1 MVLDRKK
8 KGKEAGMRE
17 SEGSFSEICKNAY
30 ASVIS
35 FFVLC
40 VLVVF
45 PLYYRDYYFDILEAK
60 YQFYY
65 LSIILMMAAV
75 LLLTI
80 VFFVIDRLEWKGKH
94 AKAFFQKFSRDR
106 IRNTITCTDA
116 FLLAFLIL
124 AVISTLQSDYVFEAF
139 WGNEGRFTGL
149 FLHLL
154 YIFSFFIISRLYRFQ
169 RWHFQAFIIV
179 AMLPL
184 LFGITDYF
192 NMDLLHFKE
201 DISSDDWKNFTST
214 FGNINTYTTYVGVI
228 FGCVSGLFT
237 AERVRWKAGLY
248 YGALVITAF
257 AMIMGIS
264 DNGFLAFGIVFAA
277 LPFYALRSRQGT
289 RRYLAILATFL
300 SVLAVTA
307 RIDFAMKGDVLAL
320 EGVFLVLAGLP
331 GLELLAAAGWAAV
344 IISWLTEKRA
354 RDAGLKRGKAENGG
368 SRRGVKAENDIPIS
382 GSEEY
387 GRRRY
392 GQAEDSRQIGTQ
404 AEHNAA
410 SGRGH
415 SRRRRKK
422 SRRLDPVRI
431 WGIFLLLCV
440 LAGLFLLYD
449 ANFGGHAERYG
460 SLGRY
465 LRFSDEWGTYR
476 GLIWRITMEAYG
488 KQPLRHK
495 IFGYGLDTFGMMV
508 MEYREET
515 FRICGQVFDSAHN
528 EYLQYFV
535 TVGPLGF
542 LSYMGFLAA
551 ALVRIVKNT
560 PDFKYG
566 LAILFG
572 VLCYLAQGI
581 VTINLPIVT
590 PIMWMLL
597 SVGAA
602 AARRDPEDSG
612 RQP

>member
-1 MVLDRKK
+1 MVLNQKER
-8 KGKEAGMRE
+8 GKEAGKMA
-17 SEGSFSEICKNAY
+17 SDAGSFSEICKNVY
-30 ASVIS
+30 SRVIS
-35 FFVLC
+35 FFILC
-40 VLVVF
+40 VLVIF

-65 LSIILMMAAV
+65 LSIIVMMAAV

-80 VFFVIDRLEWKGKH
+80 AFFVIDQLEFKGKH
-94 AKAFFQKFSRDR
+94 AKAFFQKFHKDQ

-116 FLLAFLIL
+116 FLLVFLIL
-124 AVISTLQSDYVFEAF
+124 AVISTLQSDFVFEAF

-149 FLHLL
+149 FLHIL

-192 NMDLLHFKE
+192 NMDLLHFKRG
-201 DISSDDWKNFTST
+201 ISSDDWKNFTST

-228 FGCVSGLFT
+228 FGCVSALFT
-237 AERVRWKAGLY
+237 AERVRWKSALY
-248 YGALVITAF
+248 YGALVITTF

-264 DNGFLAFGIVFAA
+264 DNAFLAFGIVFAA
-277 LPFYALRSRQGT
+277 LPFYALRSQEGT
-289 RRYLAILATFL
+289 RRYMIILATFL

-307 RIDFAMKGDVLAL
+307 RIDSAMKGDVLAL
-320 EGVFLVLAGLP
+320 EGIFLVLTRIP
-331 GLELLAAAGWAAV
+331 GLGFLAAAAWAAV
-344 IISWLTEKRA
+344 IFFSLIGCACEAS
-354 RDAGLKRGKAENGG
+354 RDAKR
-368 SRRGVKAENDIPIS
+368 P
-382 GSEEY
+382 
-387 GRRRY
+387 GR
-392 GQAEDSRQIGTQ
+392 
-404 AEHNAA
+404 
-410 SGRGH
+410 
-415 SRRRRKK
+415 SRRRHQRSPGLKYVK
-422 SRRLDPVRI
+422 AWSILM
-431 WGIFLLLCV
+431 LLCI

-449 ANFGGHAERYG
+449 ANLGGNAERYG

-465 LRFSDEWGTYR
+465 LQFSDEWGTYR

-488 KQPLRHK
+488 KQPLHHK

-508 MEYREET
+508 MDYRGET
-515 FRICGQVFDSAHN
+515 FKICGQVFDSAHN

-542 LSYMGFLAA
+542 LAYAGFLVT
-551 ALVRIVKNT
+551 ALIRIVKYAS
-560 PDFKYG
+560 DLKYG

-572 VLCYLAQGI
+572 VLCYLVQGI

-602 AARRDPEDSG
+602 AARRGPEDCG
-612 RQP
+612 